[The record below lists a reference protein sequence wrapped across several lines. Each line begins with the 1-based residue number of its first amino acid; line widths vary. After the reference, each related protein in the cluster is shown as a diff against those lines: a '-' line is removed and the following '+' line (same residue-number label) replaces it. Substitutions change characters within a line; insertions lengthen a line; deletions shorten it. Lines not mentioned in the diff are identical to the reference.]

1 MCGGT
6 LYHLSKLVFG
16 SSRKTLQM
24 CELLGGM
31 LFYPL
36 SARLAGRLQWF
47 AQTYGIQTD
56 EGILIDK
63 KMTQQELA
71 ELARGSRQR
80 VNKIVKEFE
89 DEDILILTG
98 QKYLIK
104 NMRALKA
111 KTQFKNE

>member
-1 MCGGT
+1 
-6 LYHLSKLVFG
+6 
-16 SSRKTLQM
+16 
-24 CELLGGM
+24 
-31 LFYPL
+31 
-36 SARLAGRLQWF
+36 
-47 AQTYGIQTD
+47 
-56 EGILIDK
+56 
-63 KMTQQELA
+63 MTQQELA